1 MAGRLPTGE
10 VTIFDDDYYYM
21 GPVIAELLKK
31 AGCNVTFVTTSNMVC
46 SFGNYTSE
54 QPSAQKTLIN
64 LVVKL
69 IFSQNINSYNGKEV
83 ELSCMYTDNKFKL
96 KADSIVMI
104 TARLPIDSLYY
115 QLQIL
120 MESGQAKS
128 TKSIRRIG
136 DAEAPAPI
144 ASAVYAGRKYAL
156 EIDDELFDKY
166 STRRDINFIN

>member
-1 MAGRLPTGE
+1 
-10 VTIFDDDYYYM
+10 
-21 GPVIAELLKK
+21 
-31 AGCNVTFVTTSNMVC
+31 MVC

-54 QPSAQKTLIN
+54 QPSAQKALIN
-64 LVVKL
+64 LGVKL

-83 ELSCMYTDNKFKL
+83 ELSCMYTNNKSKL

-104 TARLPIDSLYY
+104 TARLPIDALYY

-120 MESGQAKS
+120 MESGK
-128 TKSIRRIG
+128 TKLIKSIRRIG

-156 EIDDELFDKY
+156 EIEDDLNTHY
-166 STRRDINFIN
+166 SLRRDINLSN